1 MIVRLILFDID
12 GTLVHGGP
20 AKEAFHAAMVATF
33 GMAGDFEVHS
43 FAGKTDP
50 QIARELL
57 EGAGLDERA
66 VNRGFPALWERY
78 LEELE
83 TRLSGSPM
91 SVLHGVTEVMEALE
105 GSGGAALGLVTGNIA
120 GGARLKLGSV
130 GLVERFRVGSY
141 GSDDEIRN
149 HLPGIAIRRAREHFR
164 RSFQPDD
171 VVVVGDTPRDVACGR
186 HEGTRTL
193 GVATGRYDALS
204 LREAGAD
211 HVFDDLSDTVAV
223 LDALLDRGPSLR
235 RSREWTGSRVRP
247 GGAGP

>member
-1 MIVRLILFDID
+1 MRLVLFDID

-33 GMAGDFEVHS
+33 GTTGDIEVHS

-57 EGAGLDERA
+57 EGAGLDEQT
-66 VNRGFPALWERY
+66 VNRGFPALWARY

-83 TRLSGSPM
+83 TRLTRSPM
-91 SVLHGVTEVMEALE
+91 RVLHGVMDVLEALE
-105 GSGGAALGLVTGNIA
+105 GSGQAALGLVTGNIA

-141 GSDDEIRN
+141 GSDHEIRN
-149 HLPGIAIRRAREHFR
+149 HLPGIAIRRARDLFG
-164 RSFQPDD
+164 RSFQPGD
-171 VVVVGDTPRDVACGR
+171 VVIVGDTPRDVACGR

-223 LDALLDRGPSLR
+223 LGALLDPGPSLR
-235 RSREWTGSRVRP
+235 RSGERTGPRLRP